1 MKALSGT
8 GIAISLVSGFLL
20 LALLAELYYLLC
32 WRKKKSGGS
41 KRILHHHQAEQE
53 EEEEIATATSPA
65 KELLYL
71 FCWKKPSSLGSSTT
85 TTTTALNP
93 CEIYCSSRAEDNLV
107 ASDRSE
113 DLLIQL
119 GEETSIDAELM
130 RLHSLSGPPRFLFT
144 IKEETKEDLESEDGR
159 SRKSVSTGRSL
170 SELLATTTETP
181 YLTPIPS
188 PPFFTP
194 CNSRGLNPLFD
205 SFKNDNELISTM
217 RSPPSLSSP
226 SSPLPKFKFLR
237 DAEEKLYRKILTE
250 EALRVHR
257 SSASPAASP
266 PPPPTRASE
275 DHEDGSFITI
285 IISKGQQQQHPTP
298 SQVNPLPSPPPPPPS
313 MTITARPAAEQGKP
327 FTYFGTNV

>member
-8 GIAISLVSGFLL
+8 GIAISLVSGFLF

-32 WRKKKSGGS
+32 WKKKSAS
-41 KRILHHHQAEQE
+41 KRILHHQPEQEE

-85 TTTTALNP
+85 TTALNP
-93 CEIYCSSRAEDNLV
+93 CEIYCSSSSSRRRADNNLV

-144 IKEETKEDLESEDGR
+144 IKEETKEELESEDGR

-181 YLTPIPS
+181 YLTPISS

-194 CNSRGLNPLFD
+194 CNSRGLNPLFESSKD
-205 SFKNDNELISTM
+205 DNEFSRM
-217 RSPPSLSSP
+217 RSSSPLSLSSP
-226 SSPLPKFKFLR
+226 SSPLPRFKFLR

-257 SSASPAASP
+257 SSTSPAASP
-266 PPPPTRASE
+266 PPMTTTRGSE

-285 IISKGQQQQHPTP
+285 IISKGQQQPTP
-298 SQVNPLPSPPPPPPS
+298 SQVNPLPSPPPS
-313 MTITARPAAEQGKP
+313 ITITRPAAEQGKSV
-327 FTYFGTNV
+327 TYSGTNV